1 MRKFTTILMAMLVIV
16 TCQIVIQAQ
25 ITTGSISGTVTD
37 QTGAVVPGANV
48 NVKGEAGQ
56 VFTAVTKGDGGYT
69 IPGVPAGGPTYTV
82 TITAPSFKTAVIQNV
97 KVDVATPATVNAQLE
112 PGNINETV
120 IVASGAEVLQTETAT
135 VGTTIAGRQILETP
149 IQSRDALDLVTTLP
163 GTTTTGVVRTSSIN
177 GLPKSA
183 LTIQIDGVDVQDNF
197 LKSSDGFFT
206 FIRPR
211 IDAIDEVTVSTATP
225 GAESSGDGAVGI
237 RFATRRG
244 TDDYHGSAFW
254 QHRDEGLNTNNFQ
267 NNYNRLPKNKLRL
280 NQFGGSFG
288 GPIPLPNFGEHS
300 DGPMFDSGR
309 GKAYFFFNYERFHL
323 NETSPVRTR
332 QVLTSEAQN
341 GIFRYGTN
349 IQGEANGSRTV
360 NVLNLAAANGLP
372 NTLDPTVTSILN
384 TIRSATAQRGNFQ
397 TLGTGNLWF
406 RQPYQF
412 SNDGQQRR
420 RFLVLRMDGNITKN
434 HQIEGIWNDQPFR
447 SNVDFLNNVDPS
459 FPGIANAGTQ
469 NSDRRSLSI
478 GLRSSFGSSVV
489 NQFRYAQLAGWL
501 GGASNFDLVG
511 GKEFWQQTQ
520 GGFNIALGSGLTG
533 LTIRNA
539 FSSRVSPTA
548 DFTDNVSWIKG
559 THTMTFGGQLKKVET
574 ISDSA
579 NPVVSTVTFGAIG
592 QDTAFIN
599 AFSAANFP
607 GANGTE
613 LANARA
619 VYATL
624 TGRISA
630 FNAGTV
636 YLDPDGV
643 YRLNTSRHFEIEEH
657 TNGLFAQDSWRAR
670 SNLTL
675 TYGIRWQPQLGAKL
689 NSANYAMLTD
699 PTMVWDVSGVG
710 NQFSPGTL
718 TGKVPEFRLNEL
730 GEKAFRND
738 MKNFAPSFGAVWSP
752 NFGGA
757 FGKLFGRDGN
767 GVLRGGFSRSYIR
780 EGTLIVENSLGVNPG
795 GLFGLARNPAAT
807 APANLRLTPG
817 TLFRTPG
824 NPNLSPPS
832 FDSQPDFPRPVDPFN
847 DAVFGFSPDFRSG
860 YVDSWSFG
868 YQRQLGRDT
877 VVEFRY
883 VGNRGKDM
891 QSQFNLNEVNAIE
904 NGLGAEFR
912 LAQQNLIANINAGR
926 FQCSVANQNPCLP
939 QNRQTTFAYF
949 GAGTGTSPLPIAL
962 SYFAGF
968 GADPNAAASY
978 INNLEFS
985 ALNSFGA
992 LGNLNP
998 ANPQAQTYANNL
1010 DGFFR
1015 DNTLE
1020 AGPFGAAR
1028 PVNFVHNCPNTFGF
1042 CYQFD
1047 NSEKSWFDAG
1057 VIEVRRRLSNGLRFQ
1072 ASYQYGK
1079 SYTNAYASAAD
1090 PVFGLGAGD
1099 QSNVAVFSLRN
1110 RGLDKSFSQIDLR
1123 HAFKFDATWDLP
1135 FGKGRKWLGSSHWAA
1150 DAILGGWTLTP
1161 IVRWQS
1167 GAPILMENISLVGM
1181 TAKELQDSVGV
1192 YHNQTINGVVV
1203 PVSFLPADIIE
1214 NTIRANTFEQPQ
1226 VEIFNTNGTLRNAK
1240 STSGYAAGQAPTGR
1254 FIAPAG
1260 FGNCQARTSGDCG
1273 FRKFVLFG
1281 PNFFKV
1287 DSSIG
1292 KRFAIG
1298 EKRNVE
1304 FRMTAFDVLNH
1315 TNWRLGGWGG
1325 NVNNITVFTGTFG
1338 QMLNGWAFSD
1348 PNGSN
1353 DPGGR
1358 ILDFMVRINF

>member
-1 MRKFTTILMAMLVIV
+1 MRKFTTFLMAMLVLV
-16 TCQIVIQAQ
+16 TCQLVIQAQ

-48 NVKGEAGQ
+48 TVKGEAGQ
-56 VFTAVTKGDGGYT
+56 VYTAVTKGDGVYT
-69 IPGVPAGGPTYTV
+69 IPGVPAGTPTYTV

-120 IVASGAEVLQTETAT
+120 VVASGAEVLQTETAT
-135 VGTTIAGRQILETP
+135 VGTAITGRQILETP

-211 IDAIDEVTVSTATP
+211 IDAIDEVTVSTANP

-254 QHRDEGLNTNNFQ
+254 QHRDEGLNTANFQ
-267 NNYNRLPKNKLRL
+267 NNYNNQPKSKLRL

-288 GPIPLPNFGEHS
+288 GPIPLPNFGEG

-332 QVLTSEAQN
+332 QVLTAEAQN
-341 GIFRYGTN
+341 GIFRYGP
-349 IQGEANGSRTV
+349 NGSRTV
-360 NVLNLAAANGLP
+360 NVFNLAGARGLE
-372 NTLDPTVTSILN
+372 TTIDPTVANMLN
-384 TIRSATAQRGNFQ
+384 EIRTATAVRGTFQ
-397 TLGTGNLWF
+397 ALGTGNLWF
-406 RQPYQF
+406 RQPFTF

-434 HQIEGIWNDQPFR
+434 HQIEGIFNDQPFR

-478 GLRSSFGSSVV
+478 GLRSSFGSTVV

-501 GGASNFDLVG
+501 GGNSRFELVG
-511 GKEFWQQTQ
+511 GTSFWDQTQ
-520 GGFNIALGSGLTG
+520 RGFNVALGSGLTG

-539 FSSRVSPTA
+539 FSERSSPTQ
-548 DFTDNVSWIKG
+548 DFTNNTTWVKG
-559 THTMTFGGQLKKVET
+559 THTFTFGGQLKKIET
-574 ISDSA
+574 ISDSV
-579 NPVVSTVTFGAIG
+579 NPVRSTVTFGVNTTL
-592 QDTAFIN
+592 DTALVDPNTGAIN
-599 AFSAANFP
+599 ATTVPNATA
-607 GANGTE
+607 TE
-613 LANARA
+613 VANAQA
-619 VYATL
+619 LYATL

-636 YLDPDGV
+636 YLEADGV
-643 YRLNTSRHFEIEEH
+643 YRLNGSRHFEIEEN
-657 TNGLFAQDSWRAR
+657 TNGLFIQDSWRAR
-670 SNLTL
+670 NNLTL
-675 TYGIRWQPQLGAKL
+675 NYGVRWQPQLGAKL
-689 NSANYAMLTD
+689 NTTNYSILTD
-699 PTMVWDVSGVG
+699 PAMVYDVSGVG
-710 NQFSPGTL
+710 NLFSPGTL
-718 TGKVPEFRLNEL
+718 TGQAPTFRLNEL
-730 GEKAFRND
+730 GEKSFRND
-738 MKNFAPSFGAVWSP
+738 MSNFAPSFGAVWSP
-752 NFGGA
+752 DFNGFM
-757 FGKLFGRDGN
+757 GKVFGRGGDG
-767 GVLRGGFSRSYIR
+767 VFRGGFSRAFIR
-780 EGTLIVENSLGVNPG
+780 EGTLTVENSLGLNPG
-795 GLFGLARNPAAT
+795 GTFGLARST
-807 APANLRLTPG
+807 AGNANNILTIG

-824 NPNLSPPS
+824 NPNLTAPAFNSTPV
-832 FDSQPDFPRPVDPFN
+832 FPRPVDPNN
-847 DAVFGFSPDFRSG
+847 DAVFAFSPDFRSG

-868 YQRQLGRDT
+868 YQRQIGRDT

-891 QSQFNLNEVNAIE
+891 QTQYRINEVNAIE
-904 NGLGAEFR
+904 NGFGAEFA
-912 LAQQNLIANINAGR
+912 LAQQNLLNNIAAGR
-926 FQCSVANQNPCLP
+926 GANF
-939 QNRQTTFAYF
+939 RYF
-949 GAGTGTSPLPIAL
+949 GPGTNTNPLPIFL
-962 SYFAGF
+962 SYFAGNNVNP
-968 GADPNAAASY
+968 ALAASY
-978 INNLEFS
+978 GS
-985 ALNSFGA
+985 ALFANATFVGQ
-992 LGNLNP
+992 LNP
-998 ANPQAQTYANNL
+998 ANPVVQAMA
-1010 DGFFR
+1010 
-1015 DNTLE
+1015 NTLDFNFRANTQT
-1020 AGPFGAAR
+1020 AGAFQAAK
-1028 PVNFVHNCPNTFGF
+1028 PANFVHNCPSTFGF
-1042 CYQFD
+1042 CYLFD
-1047 NSEKSWFDAG
+1047 NSERSWFDAG

-1079 SYTNAYASAAD
+1079 SFTNAYASAGD
-1090 PVFGLGAGD
+1090 NFFGVGAGD
-1099 QSNVAVFSLRN
+1099 QSNVSSNTLRN
-1110 RGLDKSFSQIDLR
+1110 RSLDKSFSQIDLR

-1135 FGKGRKWLGSSHWAA
+1135 FGRGRRFLASSHWLA
-1150 DAILGGWTLTP
+1150 DTILGGWTLTP

-1167 GAPILMENISLVGM
+1167 GSPILMENINLVGM
-1181 TAKELQDSVGV
+1181 TGEELQDAVGV
-1192 YHNQTINGVVV
+1192 YFNQTINGVNV

-1214 NTIRANTFEQPQ
+1214 NTIRANTLAVPSA
-1226 VEIFNTNGTLRNAK
+1226 TNAT
-1240 STSGYAAGQAPTGR
+1240 GYPIVNGVSQAPTGR

-1260 FGNCQARTSGDCG
+1260 FGNCQARSVGECG
-1273 FRKFVLFG
+1273 VRKFVLFG
-1281 PNFFKV
+1281 PNFFKL

-1292 KRFAIG
+1292 KRFNIG

-1315 TNWRLGGWGG
+1315 TNWRLGGWTG
-1325 NVNNITVFTGTFG
+1325 NVNNITAFTGQFG
-1338 QMLNGWAFSD
+1338 QMLNGWAYQD

-1358 ILDFMVRINF
+1358 ILDFLIRINF